1 MHEIIRKS
9 KTAEKQ
15 KMLKREKEK
24 FENKLSDK
32 DLFRHEKRNKRDN
45 ETEKT
50 TKETFKNSLIRKLDL
65 RASPI
70 LT

>member
-1 MHEIIRKS
+1 MCINNKTIDDKERVGNFFQELFFFMHEIIRKS

-32 DLFRHEKRNKRDN
+32 DLFRHLKKQERQ
-45 ETEKT
+45 
-50 TKETFKNSLIRKLDL
+50 
-65 RASPI
+65 
-70 LT
+70 